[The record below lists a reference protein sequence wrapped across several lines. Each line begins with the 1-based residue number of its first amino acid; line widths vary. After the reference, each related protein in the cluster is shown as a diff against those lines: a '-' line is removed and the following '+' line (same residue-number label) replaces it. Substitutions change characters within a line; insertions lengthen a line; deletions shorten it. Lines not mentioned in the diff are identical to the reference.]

1 MKYTDFVKEVSKY
14 GWERTRFQGHAMSVE
29 SDVVFVHHNKEW
41 EMDAYYYLYSL
52 KHWYHSYDVMFGH
65 MKNYDLFT
73 MEKLKC
79 TRCGGKVHYNKMDV
93 DENVQYT
100 MKCDCSKFV
109 KVKGGKVKIPD
120 YWVEAKEEEVR
131 A

>member
-29 SDVVFVHHNKEW
+29 SDVVFVHHNKDW
-41 EMDAYYYLYSL
+41 EMDAYYYLSAL

-79 TRCGGKVHYNKMDV
+79 TRCGGKVHYNKMGV
-93 DENVQYT
+93 FHALT
-100 MKCDCSKFV
+100 SKTFSCRRFSSISLTFPSCSL
-109 KVKGGKVKIPD
+109 GI
-120 YWVEAKEEEVR
+120 
-131 A
+131 